1 MYAYTPVFSVLHVKV
16 KRQLCVSA
24 FTSNLVRHG
33 LLVTAVNARLTDQI
47 HRSLFVLEAGFVAGF
62 WGFEP

>member
-1 MYAYTPVFSVLHVKV
+1 MCVYMYAYTPVFSVLHVKV

-33 LLVTAVNARLTDQI
+33 LLNARLTDQI
-47 HRSLFVLEAGFVAGF
+47 HRSLFALEAGFVAGF